1 MAHNPKLIRVGHV
14 NFVLTFF
21 FPPYSVFFFFSSTLG
36 TKLMARETSLLE
48 EKIVTIVCETRKDN
62 SKIIIIRLNL
72 LYVSYFVFLRINTRK
87 LDLFAH
93 LFFYKQFLTLKRR
106 KLSPFL
112 WFSPSKILDF
122 NFTTLSNSSSIYL
135 FIRGWKKKKT
145 NRIFWYDPTR
155 MNHHESRY
163 LFEWKWSLNIIIGNY
178 IHIERITG

>member
-1 MAHNPKLIRVGHV
+1 MLISSS
-14 NFVLTFF
+14 LFF

-36 TKLMARETSLLE
+36 TKLMAREMSLLE

-87 LDLFAH
+87 LDLSAH

-135 FIRGWKKKKT
+135 SIRGWKKKKLIEFFDMIQLVWIIT
-145 NRIFWYDPTR
+145 SLAICSNENDPWIL
-155 MNHHESRY
+155 S
-163 LFEWKWSLNIIIGNY
+163 SGIIY
-178 IHIERITG
+178 I

>member
-72 LYVSYFVFLRINTRK
+72 LYVSYFVYSKTWF
-87 LDLFAH
+87 FAH

-135 FIRGWKKKKT
+135 FIRGWKKKKLIEFFDMIQLVWIIT
-145 NRIFWYDPTR
+145 SLAICSNENDPWIL
-155 MNHHESRY
+155 S
-163 LFEWKWSLNIIIGNY
+163 SGIIY
-178 IHIERITG
+178 I